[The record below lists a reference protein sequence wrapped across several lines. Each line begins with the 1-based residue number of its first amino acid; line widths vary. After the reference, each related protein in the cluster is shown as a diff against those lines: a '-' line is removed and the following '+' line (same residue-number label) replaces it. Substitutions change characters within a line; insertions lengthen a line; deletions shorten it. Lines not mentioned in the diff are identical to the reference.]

1 MRNAEKFGSQTVDIL
16 VATYNGQEYIRAQL
30 LSLLF
35 QTHEAIRVL
44 VHDDG
49 STDATR
55 EIVREIA
62 AKDSRVKLIEDGVTC
77 GNAGK
82 NFMHLLKFSTVNAVM
97 FCDQDDIWFDNK
109 VAVMLE
115 GLKRNEPSVPQVVY
129 SEAYAWY
136 ANRGIDGKAMNTH
149 PTDLKSFLFL
159 NGAFQGC
166 ATLFNGAMRNLLR
179 QWQGPL
185 WMHDHTLALIALSL
199 GRVTYMLT
207 PLMLYRRHPES
218 VTGKSPLRGS
228 VRTALI
234 AHRAAP
240 VVCQG
245 SYEAVER
252 FLNLYGGKLSQKNR
266 YILRE
271 YLKMR
276 DDSFI
281 KRVFAVLRNRF
292 TLRGSTGALLIKLV
306 LRPYIKAIK
315 LGSGGGLDLT
325 GLFAVNADYE
335 AAA

>member
-1 MRNAEKFGSQTVDIL
+1 MKNTETICSQTVDIL
-16 VATYNGQEYIRAQL
+16 VATYNGEKYIRAQL

-35 QTHEAIRVL
+35 QSHEAIRVL

-82 NFMHLLKFSTVNAVM
+82 NFMHLLKFSSADAVM

-115 GLKRNEPSVPQVVY
+115 RLKRNEPSVPQVVY
-129 SEAYAWY
+129 SESYAWY
-136 ANRGIDGKAMNTH
+136 ADRGIDGKAMNTH

-166 ATLFNGAMRNLLR
+166 ATLFNGAMRDFLR
-179 QWQGPL
+179 HWQGPL
-185 WMHDHTLALIALSL
+185 WMHDHALALIALSL
-199 GRVTYMLT
+199 GRVTYLST

-218 VTGKSPLRGS
+218 VTGKVPLRGG

-245 SYEAVER
+245 PYETVEG

-292 TLRGSTGALLIKLV
+292 TLRSSMGALLMKLV
-306 LRPYIKAIK
+306 LRPYIKAVK
-315 LGSGGGLDLT
+315 FGERGKT
-325 GLFAVNADYE
+325 
-335 AAA
+335 

>member
-1 MRNAEKFGSQTVDIL
+1 
-16 VATYNGQEYIRAQL
+16 
-30 LSLLF
+30 
-35 QTHEAIRVL
+35 
-44 VHDDG
+44 
-49 STDATR
+49 
-55 EIVREIA
+55 
-62 AKDSRVKLIEDGVTC
+62 
-77 GNAGK
+77 
-82 NFMHLLKFSTVNAVM
+82 MHLLKFSSADAVM

-115 GLKRNEPSVPQVVY
+115 RLKRNEPSVPQVVY
-129 SEAYAWY
+129 SESYAWY
-136 ANRGIDGKAMNTH
+136 ADRGIDGKAMNTH

-159 NGAFQGC
+159 NSAFQGC
-166 ATLFNGAMRNLLR
+166 ATLFNGAMRDFLR
-179 QWQGPL
+179 HWQGPL

-199 GRVTYMLT
+199 GRVTYLST

-218 VTGKSPLRGS
+218 VTGKFPLRGD

-234 AHRAAP
+234 AHRATP

-292 TLRGSTGALLIKLV
+292 TLRSSMGALLVKLV
-306 LRPYIKAIK
+306 LRPYIKVVK
-315 LGSGGGLDLT
+315 LGEGGKT
-325 GLFAVNADYE
+325 
-335 AAA
+335 

>member
-1 MRNAEKFGSQTVDIL
+1 MKNTDTICSQTVDIL
-16 VATYNGQEYIRAQL
+16 VATYNGEKYIRAQL

-35 QTHEAIRVL
+35 QSHEAIRVL

-77 GNAGK
+77 GDAGE
-82 NFMHLLKFSTVNAVM
+82 NFMHLLKFSSADAVM

-115 GLKRNEPSVPQVVY
+115 RLKRNEPSVPQVVY
-129 SEAYAWY
+129 SESYAWY
-136 ANRGIDGKAMNTH
+136 ADRGIDGKVMNTH

-166 ATLFNGAMRNLLR
+166 ATLFNGAMRDFLR
-179 QWQGPL
+179 HWQGPL

-199 GRVTYMLT
+199 GRVTYLST

-218 VTGKSPLRGS
+218 VTGKFPLRGG

-266 YILRE
+266 HILRE

-292 TLRGSTGALLIKLV
+292 TLRSSMGALLVKLV
-306 LRPYIKAIK
+306 LRPYIKVVK
-315 LGSGGGLDLT
+315 LGEGGKT
-325 GLFAVNADYE
+325 
-335 AAA
+335 